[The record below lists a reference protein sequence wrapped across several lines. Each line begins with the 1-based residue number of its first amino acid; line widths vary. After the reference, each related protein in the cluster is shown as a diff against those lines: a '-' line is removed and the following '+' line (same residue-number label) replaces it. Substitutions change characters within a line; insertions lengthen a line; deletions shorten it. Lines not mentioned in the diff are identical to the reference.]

1 VKTVAAA
8 IAISSILASIFR
20 LPGST
25 STAQDFDLSRC
36 HPKCGKLITSD
47 DGAKPMK
54 AQVFRG
60 VNQLCYEDVPR
71 PEIAA
76 DEVLVQVNVVGLCQS
91 DIKKIKYPLLD
102 PPRIFGHETAGTIAQ
117 IGAQVTD
124 WQVGQRVVVM
134 HHIPCMN
141 CAHCENSNFS
151 MCATY
156 KNITTTAGF
165 TPSGGGFADFVKVP
179 GHIVQSGGLIP
190 IPDDVTFEQASFVE
204 PTNCCLKAVKKAQ
217 IREGQT
223 VLVTGAGPIG
233 LMLMMLV
240 KHFGARAIA
249 TDLLPSR
256 IEKALAV
263 GADAAFDA
271 RDAELPG
278 KIQSLTNGLG
288 VDVTL
293 LAVPSD
299 KAFFQALD
307 CTRKGGK
314 ILFFA
319 EFPDEVEIP
328 LNPNVLYRKEI
339 DLMGSY
345 SSAFPLQELSAD
357 LVFNKKID
365 VDALISDKYPLSELA
380 NAVDRAVQPTAETYK
395 ILLYPES
402 VVN

>member
-1 VKTVAAA
+1 
-8 IAISSILASIFR
+8 
-20 LPGST
+20 
-25 STAQDFDLSRC
+25 
-36 HPKCGKLITSD
+36 
-47 DGAKPMK
+47 MK

-60 VNQLCYEDVPR
+60 VNQLSYEEVPK

-91 DIKKIKYPLLD
+91 DIKKIKYPLLE
-102 PPRIFGHETAGTIAQ
+102 PPRIFGHETAGTIAEVG
-117 IGAQVTD
+117 GAVQG

-134 HHIPCMN
+134 HHIPCMQ
-141 CAHCENSNFS
+141 CPHCENGSYS
-151 MCATY
+151 MCETY

-165 TPSGGGFADFVKVP
+165 TPSGGGFAEFVRVP
-179 GHIVQSGGLIP
+179 GHIVREGGLIA
-190 IPDDVTFEQASFVE
+190 IPADVTFEQASFVE

-217 IREGQT
+217 IRAGQT
-223 VLVTGAGPIG
+223 VLITGAGPIG
-233 LMLMMLV
+233 LMFIMLV

-271 RDAELPG
+271 RDPELTP
-278 KIQSLTNGLG
+278 KIEAMTDGLG
-288 VDVTL
+288 VDVSL

-307 CTRKGGK
+307 CTRRGGK

-319 EFPDEVEIP
+319 EFPNEVEIP

-345 SSAFPLQELSAD
+345 SSAFPLQGLSAE
-357 LVFNKKID
+357 LVFERKID
-365 VDALISDKYPLSELA
+365 VDALISDRYPLRELS
-380 NAVDRAVQPTAETYK
+380 NAVAQAVKPTEETYK
-395 ILLYPES
+395 ILLYP
-402 VVN
+402 

>member
-1 VKTVAAA
+1 
-8 IAISSILASIFR
+8 
-20 LPGST
+20 
-25 STAQDFDLSRC
+25 
-36 HPKCGKLITSD
+36 
-47 DGAKPMK
+47 MK

-60 VNQLCYEDVPR
+60 VDNLNYEDVPL
-71 PEIAA
+71 PEIGS
-76 DEVLVQVNVVGLCQS
+76 DEVLVQVRVVGLCQS
-91 DIKKIKYPLLD
+91 DIKKIKYPLYE

-117 IGAQVTD
+117 IGSEVSP
-124 WQVGQRVVVM
+124 WKVGDRVVVM
-134 HHIPCMN
+134 HHIPCMK
-141 CAHCENSNFS
+141 CAHCDNGNYS
-151 MCATY
+151 MCDTY

-165 TPSGGGFADFVKVP
+165 TPSGGGFAEYVKVP
-179 GHIVQSGGLIP
+179 GHIVRSGGLIP

-204 PTNCCLKAVKKAQ
+204 PTNCCLKAVKKAA
-217 IREGQT
+217 IHEGQT
-223 VLVTGAGPIG
+223 VLITGAGPIG
-233 LMLMMLV
+233 LMFIMLV

-256 IEKALAV
+256 IQKALDV

-271 RDAELPG
+271 RDRDLAD
-278 KIQSLTNGLG
+278 KIQTMTGGLG
-288 VDVTL
+288 ADVTL

-345 SSAFPLQELSAD
+345 SSAFPLQDLSAD

-365 VDALISDKYPLSELA
+365 VDALISDRYPLSDLA
-380 NAVDRAVQPTAETYK
+380 AAVEQAIKPTPDTYK
-395 ILLYPES
+395 ILLYP
-402 VVN
+402 